1 MDRIKINIKIKI
13 LASIEVTRIMY
24 SLFLLLCLIIV
35 GIWGFWRDLKNGWE
49 HSIRLRSQNAMIVT
63 SSDVGGVMTLT
74 AVIVM
79 ESILHWKK
87 VQIIIEKLIDVSESL
102 LAAAYSAAILQ

>member
-1 MDRIKINIKIKI
+1 
-13 LASIEVTRIMY
+13 
-24 SLFLLLCLIIV
+24 
-35 GIWGFWRDLKNGWE
+35 
-49 HSIRLRSQNAMIVT
+49 MIVT